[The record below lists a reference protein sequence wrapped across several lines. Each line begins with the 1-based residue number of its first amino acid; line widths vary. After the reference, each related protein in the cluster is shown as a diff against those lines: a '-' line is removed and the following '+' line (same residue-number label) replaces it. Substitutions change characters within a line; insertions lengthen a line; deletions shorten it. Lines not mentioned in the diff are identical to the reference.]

1 MIEVRESREGNIVAI
16 HAEDA
21 AQTQGSVLLVTDAH
35 AGKMLDHLVHGL
47 PNGDANTCSIAEFC
61 AELGVRS
68 LIEALEG
75 YQLVAQSGRTAE
87 RVVVIYPERM
97 GPAARK
103 YAGIP
108 EN

>member
-1 MIEVRESREGNIVAI
+1 MVEVRESREGNIVAI
-16 HAEDA
+16 HAQDA

-47 PNGDANTCSIAEFC
+47 PDGDANTCSIAEFC

-68 LIEALEG
+68 LIEALQG
-75 YQLVAQSGRTAE
+75 YQVVAQSGRTAE

-97 GPAARK
+97 GPAGRR

-108 EN
+108 KN